1 MMRNHFLHLA
11 LVCLAVTVNL
21 AQAQLSAKA
30 QENLIN
36 LANAEISKQIVNG
49 SDNKSANQSAQTQ
62 QSFLKV
68 VQAGQILNLLDTPSS
83 KAQQVCGWLQKAELD
98 AQNTVETIFYKAEA
112 LRLFKCKNAFAT
124 AVRSEVT
131 KVLSSPETS
140 VNTVND
146 YF

>member
-1 MMRNHFLHLA
+1 MRNHFLHLA

-68 VQAGQILNLLDTPSS
+68 VLWSLPIQVSVASMNSIKWTKEIEQI
-83 KAQQVCGWLQKAELD
+83 
-98 AQNTVETIFYKAEA
+98 FM
-112 LRLFKCKNAFAT
+112 
-124 AVRSEVT
+124 RSWNN
-131 KVLSSPETS
+131 KPFL
-140 VNTVND
+140 
-146 YF
+146 

>member
-1 MMRNHFLHLA
+1 MVQNSFFHIV

-21 AQAQLSAKA
+21 TQAQLSAKA

-36 LANAEISKQIVNG
+36 LANTEISKQIVNG

-83 KAQQVCGWLQKAELD
+83 KAQ
-98 AQNTVETIFYKAEA
+98 
-112 LRLFKCKNAFAT
+112 
-124 AVRSEVT
+124 
-131 KVLSSPETS
+131 
-140 VNTVND
+140 
-146 YF
+146 

>member
-1 MMRNHFLHLA
+1 M
-11 LVCLAVTVNL
+11 
-21 AQAQLSAKA
+21 
-30 QENLIN
+30 
-36 LANAEISKQIVNG
+36 ANTEISKQIVNG

-83 KAQQVCGWLQKAELD
+83 KAQQVCEWLQKTELD

-112 LRLFKCKNAFAT
+112 LRLFKCKNTFAT
-124 AVRSEVT
+124 SVRSEVT